1 MGSYAISPAE
11 LITLGILITFVGFF
25 IVFFAVIYGIF
36 KSSSKGEAK
45 AEGGGVI
52 IIGPIP
58 IVFGSS
64 QKVAKIVM
72 ILAIILLIVA
82 ILFYLMPY
90 ITLYR

>member
-1 MGSYAISPAE
+1 MITPTE
-11 LITLGILITFVGFF
+11 LITLGILITFIGFF
-25 IVFFAVIYGIF
+25 IIFFTIIYSIF
-36 KSSSKGEAK
+36 KSAGKGEVK

-72 ILAIILLIVA
+72 ILAIVLLIVT
-82 ILFYLMPY
+82 ILFYLVPY
-90 ITLYR
+90 IAMYR

>member
-1 MGSYAISPAE
+1 MSTYTVNPAE
-11 LITLGILITFVGFF
+11 LITLGILITFIGFF
-25 IVFFAVIYGIF
+25 IIFFAIVYSMF
-36 KSSSKGEAK
+36 KSASKGETK
-45 AEGGGVI
+45 TEGGGVI

-72 ILAIILLIVA
+72 ILAIILLIVT
-82 ILFYLMPY
+82 ILFYLVPY